1 MGGWIQKVAVSL
13 KDGVLLEVL
22 GFVRTCAC
30 EPNEN
35 AKTGNFG
42 KALGNEGPTDG
53 RRAGIDG
60 LIDQCRCPPEI
71 GQVT

>member
-1 MGGWIQKVAVSL
+1 MDDWIKRVAVSL
-13 KDGVLLEVL
+13 KDGLLLEVL
-22 GFVRTCAC
+22 GFVRTCAS

-35 AKTGNFG
+35 AETRNFG

-60 LIDQCRCPPEI
+60 LIDQCWCPPEV
-71 GQVT
+71 G